1 MTTKELIERY
11 FSAIHD
17 GSWEAYIADE
27 FIFVNN
33 NLDNVS
39 HGKPAYVQ
47 GAGRF
52 FRMTTGVDV
61 KRMVVEGD
69 TAAVIARYALR
80 SPKGASGVCDVAEL
94 LTVGSGKLTSSAIFF
109 DAKAL
114 AEFMTQG

>member
-1 MTTKELIERY
+1 MTTKELIEQY

-17 GSWEAYIADE
+17 GSWEAYVADE

-33 NLDNVS
+33 NLDKVS
-39 HGKPAYVQ
+39 HGKAAYLQ

-52 FRMTTGVDV
+52 FKMTTGVDV
-61 KRMVVEGD
+61 RRMVIDGD
-69 TAAVIARYALR
+69 NVAVIARYTLR

-94 LTVGSGKLTSSAIFF
+94 LTVKGGKLTSSAIFF

-114 AEFMTQG
+114 AEFMAQG